1 MVFIEVLKYVLPSV
15 IVFLTAYFLIKQQF
29 QREIE
34 LKNQDIQ
41 SHTKDKTNQV
51 LLPIKLQAYERMTL
65 FLERIHPNQLII
77 KHNKPNYN
85 STQLQSILIR
95 SIREEFEHNLS
106 QQLYL
111 SETAWQKVSK
121 AKEECIKQINFA
133 ASKLNSEAKS
143 NELGSIIIQQY
154 SQLSPQPIQEAI
166 KQLKLDIQKGL

>member
-1 MVFIEVLKYVLPSV
+1 MVFIEILKYVLPSA

-29 QREIE
+29 HKELE
-34 LKNQDIQ
+34 LKKQDIEGQ
-41 SHTKDKTNQV
+41 SKDRTDQV
-51 LLPIKLQAYERMTL
+51 LIPIKLQAYERMTL

-77 KHNKPNYN
+77 KHNKVNYN

-95 SIREEFEHNLS
+95 AIREEFEHNLS
-106 QQLYL
+106 QQLYV
-111 SETAWQKVSK
+111 SQKAWQKVTK

-143 NELGSIIIQQY
+143 NELGSLIIQQY

-166 KQLKLDIQKGL
+166 QQLKLDIQKGL